1 MPFPKPHCPEPHC
14 HTFSHRLPAAALLLA
29 ALTAGLMGGL
39 RGAAA
44 QAASITPG
52 RTAAEFGVTATGAA
66 SYAVPITV
74 AAGRGGL
81 RPDLSLRYHSQ
92 SGDGVA
98 GQGFSLGGLSR
109 IGRCPLTLAVDGRVQ
124 GVSFGTADRFC
135 LDGLPL
141 VLVAGT
147 YGGDGAEYRTEVDSL
162 QRVRS
167 RGRQGNGPA
176 WFEVQHPDGLTSRYG
191 HGFGAQIPAAGI
203 AGEVSE
209 WALSQV
215 TDKFGNGMV
224 FSWSTDQATGESL
237 PAEIRWTT
245 DAAGSGAAFRLRFEY
260 ELRPVDDQRS
270 GHRWGS
276 HWQHL
281 KRLSR
286 IRYEHDA
293 GQGFAL
299 VHRYELGYAAPV
311 ADGSRRSQLATVQQ
325 CGPATCLPATRFEWQ
340 DGSRGFRAGTAGL
353 TDTLAAEALLADHN
367 GDGAVDL
374 YLPITVSGTTRWHVR
389 RANPAAAN
397 PLGGSATNTGII
409 RYGPAVVL
417 DMDGD
422 GRKDLL
428 TVGPGNPG
436 YWLLYRSN
444 GNGGFLPAIST
455 GLSYG
460 EVFSVLPMD
469 MDGDGL
475 DDLVYARNFIVRF
488 RKSTGNGFGPEQTTS
503 ISHSGSLAP
512 FLDANSPAPDF
523 DGDGR
528 QDLVILRS
536 GLNFGAPAAY
546 HEGFRSTGS
555 DFVSLFTVSTTTV
568 IPMDVNGDGL
578 TDLVYRDATQGL
590 MTRISTGDAL
600 AAPVATGIA
609 AGATTIARAL
619 DLDGDGRE
627 DLMRQ
632 LDSST
637 WRVHLAGGDGSGPV
651 FSNTDP
657 SRYVD
662 LPATPATNQLLRVAT
677 TDLNG
682 DGLPDLLFLDVN
694 KRWHTRI
701 HLPGRA
707 ALLASAEDGLGN
719 RWQPTYRPLAGF
731 AGYTASGNVAAG
743 ERLVRG
749 GPLPV
754 VSAYTATDGSGAD
767 YSLSYAYWNART
779 SRLGRGFL
787 GFERLRA
794 TDSRYS
800 TLYGLG
806 VYTESVY
813 RQDFPYIGLPS
824 RLTTG
829 RSDNRLISVV
839 NTIWNAH
846 IRPTLATD
854 AAGDYHFVHPVAE
867 IRDEHETDP
876 DGGALGELVRRT
888 TIAREFDLNH
898 GQPAR
903 ETVVITAPGSSQVLS
918 TTTTTSFDEALR
930 TSQHCLGLPLRV
942 DVSRDNGSGAAT
954 RSTEY
959 SWSPVSCRQIS
970 ETSPVGAPADQRLV
984 TTRFWNGA
992 GQLAAVVRA
1001 AGDNGTPPR
1010 WTVYGYGNASDRPV
1024 SESAITVQ
1032 DGNPTVYF
1040 NWNLALEVEASRT
1053 SARGLVTS
1061 WSHDEFGRLLAEN
1074 RADGP
1079 ASSWSYAPCGAD
1091 CFVPTAR
1098 YQVRTAR
1105 SDGFES
1111 RTLHD
1116 RWGRTVATES
1126 ALTGGQAS
1134 RQEMVFDSLGRLHQE
1149 TVPYVSGET
1158 RYWVTHSYDV
1168 AGQKRREERPAGA
1181 AGGTATSRWNTNRL
1195 TVTLHDPEERVTTRT
1210 LDPEG
1215 RPLTVSSTA
1224 GGTASYA
1231 WSPFGE
1237 LTRITD
1243 ANGGVTTL
1251 GYDGRGLPVL
1261 VDSPDAGRRS
1271 SRYNAFGELVSQ
1283 TDAASPASTV
1293 TFGYDQLGRLVQR
1306 NDSGQGTTAWEFHT
1320 ASGPLLGLP
1329 RRVTASVSGS
1339 PGGFVEQYGYDNLGR
1354 RTGVNTTVDGA
1365 TYLTEYAWDNLGRV
1379 TGMVYPTAAF
1389 GGRMNL
1395 RYRYDGRGFL
1405 NGIDQDLSGGAG
1417 WWLRLYELRAQDALG
1432 RARHVRLGD
1441 YNMIDEQRD
1450 FDRATTRLTAIRT
1463 GPAQDSSLQNQAYVW
1478 DRTGNLLRRQE
1489 LNLGVT
1495 EEFSYDGVNRLTSA
1509 RLNGTLTLAVSY
1521 DAGGRI
1527 RSKSDVGTYS
1537 YGGSQPGAVTG
1548 IAGGPRGTQA
1558 FAYDE
1563 NGSMIQRNGKAIT
1576 WYPFQLPRR
1585 VDHGAGNHSEFAYGP
1600 DRARL
1605 RQVTKTGTSTLTTW
1619 YVGPHFEVE
1628 QTGGSRRYRS
1638 TVFANGEA
1646 IYSQVEGESPARYD
1660 GYFLHRD
1667 HLGSVTTLSRMVGT
1681 GPQTHVQRFD
1691 AFGKRR
1697 NVNWTADPGD
1707 SRASDAHFSERGFT
1721 GHEHL
1726 DTVRLIHMNGRVQDP
1741 VLGTMLSPDPLLGNL
1756 LNPQT
1761 LNRYSYV
1768 ANNPL
1773 ALVDPSGYFLS
1784 RVFKFVR
1791 RLVSSI
1797 ASFVRRLVDN
1807 WGREIVAAVAGYYTG
1822 GLVSSAYTAGAAT
1835 ATSAAAGSTL
1845 GAIAGGAVAGG
1856 IITGD
1861 VRGVILGGISG
1872 GAFSAVG
1879 AFHGQQWTLG
1889 RVVNS
1894 GLVGGTLSHTV
1905 GGDFGKGFVLAG
1917 GAAGLA
1923 WGYDRV
1929 VNYQATWE
1937 PGADAVPKD
1946 RYDMPRQGPNN
1957 FGTAQRVID
1966 PNSWTGEGGRIS
1978 RFMNRI
1984 PGMNAIAGMHD
1995 VFQVRLDQLG
2005 GDRFGT
2011 VLRSGL
2017 NFPGMPVAAALT
2029 YPALMQGAPAVV
2041 IAADDP

>member
-1 MPFPKPHCPEPHC
+1 MPFPASPCQ
-14 HTFSHRLPAAALLLA
+14 TFFHRLPAGALLLA
-29 ALTAGLMGGL
+29 ALTVVLAGGL
-39 RGAAA
+39 LAAEA
-44 QAASITPG
+44 RAASLTAG

-66 SYAVPITV
+66 SYAMPITV

-98 GQGFSLGGLSR
+98 GQGFSLGGVSR
-109 IGRCPLTLAVDGRVQ
+109 ISRCPLTLAVDGRVQ
-124 GVSFGTADRFC
+124 GVRFGASDRFC
-135 LDGLPL
+135 LDGLAL
-141 VLVAGT
+141 VLVSGT

-162 QRVRS
+162 ERVRS
-167 RGRQGNGPA
+167 RGRQGTGPA
-176 WFEVQHPDGLTSRYG
+176 WFEVQHPDGLTSQYG
-191 HGFGAQIPAAGI
+191 NGAGSQIPAAGT

-209 WALSQV
+209 WAVSRV
-215 TDKFGNGMV
+215 VDKVGNGMV
-224 FSWSTDQATGESL
+224 FSWTTDQASGEPL
-237 PAEIRWTT
+237 PTEVRWTT
-245 DAAGSGAAFRLRFEY
+245 NTAGTGAAFRLRFDY
-260 ELRPVDDQRS
+260 ELRPVEDQRS

-276 HWQHL
+276 HWQRL
-281 KRLSR
+281 KRLAQ

-299 VHRYELGYAAPV
+299 VHRYELGYAA
-311 ADGSRRSQLATVQQ
+311 AAAAGSRRSQLATVQQ
-325 CGPATCLPATRFEWQ
+325 CGPTTCLPATRFGWQ

-374 YLPITVSGTTRWHVR
+374 YLPITVSGTARWHVR
-389 RANPAAAN
+389 RANPAAGN
-397 PLGGSATNTGII
+397 PLGGSATNTGIV

-444 GNGGFLPAIST
+444 GNGGFLPAINT

-460 EVFSVLPMD
+460 EVYSVLPMD

-528 QDLVILRS
+528 QDLVILRTN
-536 GLNFGAPAAY
+536 LNFGAPAAY
-546 HEGFRSTGS
+546 HEGFLSTGS
-555 DFVSLFTVSTTTV
+555 DFESLFTVSTTTV

-632 LDSST
+632 LNTTT

-694 KRWHTRI
+694 KRWHSRI

-731 AGYTASGNVAAG
+731 AGYTASGNAAAG

-754 VSAYTATDGSGAD
+754 VSAYTATDGGGAD
-767 YSLSYAYWNART
+767 YSLSYTYWNARL

-794 TDSRYS
+794 TDSRYAA
-800 TLYGLG
+800 LHGVG
-806 VYTESVY
+806 VYSESVY
-813 RQDFPYIGLPS
+813 RQDFPFIGLPS

-829 RSDNRLISVV
+829 RSDNRLVSVV

-846 IRPTLATD
+846 VRPTAATD
-854 AAGDYHFVHPVAE
+854 AAGDYHFVHAVAE

-876 DGGALGELVRRT
+876 DGGAAGELVRRT
-888 TIAREFDLNH
+888 TSARDFDFNH

-903 ETVVITAPGSSQVLS
+903 ETVVITAPGSSRVH
-918 TTTTTSFDEALR
+918 TTITTTSFDDALR
-930 TSQHCLGLPLRV
+930 TGQHCLGLPLRV
-942 DVSRDNGSGAAT
+942 DVNRDNGSNSAT
-954 RSTEY
+954 RGIEY
-959 SWSPVSCRQIS
+959 SWSPTTCRQIS
-970 ETSPVGAPADQRLV
+970 ETSPAGGPPDQRLV

-992 GQLAAVVRA
+992 GQLSAVARA
-1001 AGDNGTPPR
+1001 AGDNGVSPR
-1010 WTVYGYGNASDRPV
+1010 WTVYGYSTASDRPV
-1024 SESAITVQ
+1024 SESAMTLN
-1032 DGNPTVYF
+1032 DGSPTVYF
-1040 NWNLALEVEASRT
+1040 GWNLALEVETSRT
-1053 SARGLVTS
+1053 SARGLVTR
-1061 WSHDEFGRLLAEN
+1061 WTHDEFGRVLAED
-1074 RADGP
+1074 RPDGADTT
-1079 ASSWSYAPCGAD
+1079 WSYLDCGAD
-1091 CFVPTAR
+1091 CFAPAAR
-1098 YQVRTAR
+1098 FQIQVSR

-1116 RWGRTVATES
+1116 RWGRTVGSES
-1126 ALTGGQAS
+1126 SLAGGNAS
-1134 RQEMVFDSLGRLHQE
+1134 RQVMVFDALGRLHRE
-1149 TVPYVSGET
+1149 TVPYLNGENQ
-1158 RYWVTHSYDV
+1158 YWVTHSYDV
-1168 AGQKRREERPAGA
+1168 AGQKRREDRPAGESGGA
-1181 AGGTATSRWNTNRL
+1181 ATTRWTANRL
-1195 TVTLHDPEERVTTRT
+1195 TLTMHDPEDRATTRT

-1215 RPLTVSSTA
+1215 RLLTVSSAA

-1237 LTRITD
+1237 VTRITD
-1243 ANGGVTTL
+1243 ANGGITTL

-1261 VDSPDAGRRS
+1261 VESPDAGRRS

-1283 TDAASPASTV
+1283 TDAASPANTIS
-1293 TFGYDQLGRLVQR
+1293 FSYDQLGRLVQR
-1306 NDSGQGTTAWEFHT
+1306 NDAGQGTTAWEFHT

-1329 RRVTASVSGS
+1329 RRVTSSVSGS
-1339 PGGFVEQYGYDNLGR
+1339 PGGFVELYGYDSLGR
-1354 RTGVNTTVDGA
+1354 RTGLTTTVDGVNH
-1365 TYLTEYAWDNLGRV
+1365 LTEYAWDHLGRV
-1379 TGMVYPTAAF
+1379 TGMVYPAAAF
-1389 GGRMNL
+1389 GGRLHL
-1395 RYRYDGRGFL
+1395 RYRYDQQGFL
-1405 NGIDQDLSGGAG
+1405 GGIDQDLSGGGG
-1417 WWLRLYELRAQDALG
+1417 WWLSLYELRAQDALG

-1441 YNMIDEQRD
+1441 YSVIDEQRE
-1450 FDRATTRLTAIRT
+1450 FDRASTRLTAIRT
-1463 GPAQDSSLQNQAYVW
+1463 GPAQGSSLQNQAYQW
-1478 DRTGNLLRRQE
+1478 DRAGNLLSRQE

-1495 EEFSYDGVNRLTSA
+1495 EEFSYDGVDRLTSA
-1509 RLNGTLTLAVSY
+1509 RLNGTLTLAVTY

-1527 RSKSDVGTYS
+1527 RSKSDVGNYS
-1537 YGGSQPGAVTG
+1537 YGASRPGAVTG
-1548 IAGGPRGTQA
+1548 VAGGPRGTMS
-1558 FAYDE
+1558 FAYDA
-1563 NGSMIQRNGKAIT
+1563 NGSMVMRHGRPIT
-1576 WYPFQLPRR
+1576 WHPFQLPKRI
-1585 VDHGAGNHSEFAYGP
+1585 DHGAGNYSEFAYGP
-1600 DRARL
+1600 DRTRL
-1605 RQVTKTGTSTLTTW
+1605 RQVTKTDTSTLTTW

-1628 QTGGSRRYRS
+1628 QAGSSRRFRS

-1646 IYSQVEGESPARYD
+1646 VYSQVEGESPARYD

-1681 GPQTHVQRFD
+1681 GPQTLAQRFD

-1697 NVNWTADPGD
+1697 NANWTADPGD
-1707 SRASDAHFSERGFT
+1707 ARAGDAHFTERGFG

-1773 ALVDPSGYFLS
+1773 ALVDPSGYFFS

-1856 IITGD
+1856 IVTGD

-1872 GAFSAVG
+1872 GAFSTVG
-1879 AFHGQQWTLG
+1879 ALHGHQWTLG
-1889 RVVNS
+1889 RVVSS
-1894 GLVGGTLSHTV
+1894 GLVGGTLSYTA

-1929 VNYQATWE
+1929 VGYGPTWDSGGSAQSKQRHDMPN
-1937 PGADAVPKD
+1937 PGA
-1946 RYDMPRQGPNN
+1946 NN
-1957 FGTAQRVID
+1957 FGDATQNVRPD
-1966 PNSWTGEGGRIS
+1966 SWMKEGGRVS
-1978 RFMNRI
+1978 RIMNRV

-1995 VFQVRLDQLG
+1995 VFQVRLDLLG